1 MKKKVLIIDT
11 GGTISQKP
19 DNSGVLK
26 PVVAEYLDMVPNIEE
41 LADLSFTRMDRI
53 DSTDMTTEYRAAIA
67 SEIYRRHHEFDG
79 FVVLHG
85 TDTMADTACAL
96 TYMIQNLGKP
106 IVITGAQLP
115 IFSPG
120 PDGINNL
127 YYSVEAATRDLG
139 ETVICFGDRILR
151 GSRAVKENTHGFN
164 AFSSPRLSPI
174 GELGVTLSLL
184 DHRIK
189 RFKGNPVLFTDF
201 DTGIIY
207 LRQTSG
213 SSIDVLDHLL
223 DADLSGIVIGGFGT
237 GNIQSH
243 LIDTMKKISAKGV
256 PMVIATVCHKG
267 STMIDQYAVGKAAH
281 EAGAIEAKD
290 LSHQAAVQK
299 LMYACG
305 KVRKDFSLLNP
316 KDKKELIYSIFSTP
330 VSRDMAEIDE

>member
-1 MKKKVLIIDT
+1 MTKILIIDT
-11 GGTISQKP
+11 GGTISQQP
-19 DNSGVLK
+19 DSTGVLM
-26 PVVAEYLDMVPNIEE
+26 PSVTEYIDQVPNIEK
-41 LADLSFTRMDRI
+41 LADLSFSNMKRI

-67 SEIYRRHHEFDG
+67 TEIYKRHHEFDG
-79 FVVLHG
+79 FVILHG
-85 TDTMADTACAL
+85 TDTMVDTACAL

-151 GSRAVKENTHGFN
+151 GTRAIKENTHGFN
-164 AFSSPRLSPI
+164 AFSSPRLTPV
-174 GELGVTLSLL
+174 GELGVTLRLL

-189 RFKGNPVLFTDF
+189 RFMGTPVLFTDF
-201 DTGIIY
+201 DTAIIG

-213 SSIDVLDHLL
+213 STANIMENLF
-223 DADLSGIVIGGFGT
+223 DADLSGLVIGGFGT
-237 GNIQSH
+237 GNIQSR
-243 LIDTMKKISAKGV
+243 LIDTMKRFSQKGK
-256 PMVIATVCHKG
+256 PMVIATICQKG
-267 STMIDQYAVGKAAH
+267 STMLNQYSVGRAAA

-290 LSHQAAVQK
+290 LTLQAAVQK

-305 KVRKDFSLLNP
+305 KVKKDFSLLSLN
-316 KDKKELIYSIFSTP
+316 DKKELIYSIFNTP
-330 VSRDMAEIDE
+330 IAMDMTDIDN

>member
-1 MKKKVLIIDT
+1 MKKVLIIDT

-19 DNSGVLK
+19 DASGTLV
-26 PVVAEYLDMVPNIEE
+26 PSVTSYIDQVPNIEK
-41 LADLSFTRMDRI
+41 LADLSFTEMERI

-67 SEIYRRHHEFDG
+67 TEIYKHHHEYDG

-106 IVITGAQLP
+106 IVVTGAQLP

-127 YYSVEAATRDLG
+127 YYSVEAATRDIG
-139 ETVICFGDRILR
+139 ETVICFGDRIMR
-151 GSRAVKENTHGFN
+151 GTRAIKENTHGFN
-164 AFSSPRLSPI
+164 AFSSPRLTPV
-174 GELGVTLSLL
+174 GELGVTLRLL

-201 DTGIIY
+201 DTDIIY
-207 LRQTSG
+207 LQQTSG
-213 SSIDVLDHLL
+213 STANCMEHLIK
-223 DADLSGIVIGGFGT
+223 ANLSAMVIGGFGT
-237 GNIQSH
+237 GNIQTR
-243 LIDTMKKISAKGV
+243 LIDSMKKFSEKGI

-267 STMIDQYAVGKAAH
+267 STMLAQYSVGQAASD
-281 EAGAIEAKD
+281 AGAIEAKD
-290 LSHQAAVQK
+290 LTRHATVQK

-305 KVRKDFSLLNP
+305 KVKKDFSLLSP
-316 KDKKELIYSIFSTP
+316 KDKKELVYSIFKTP
-330 VSRDMAEIDE
+330 VAYDMAEIDE

>member
-1 MKKKVLIIDT
+1 MKKVLIIDT

-26 PVVAEYLDMVPNIEE
+26 PSITEYIDLVPNLDK
-41 LADLSFTRMDRI
+41 LAELSFTRMERI

-67 SEIYRRHHEFDG
+67 TEIYKHHHEFDG

-164 AFSSPRLSPI
+164 AFSSPRLTPV
-174 GELGVTLSLL
+174 GELGVTLRLL

-201 DTGIIY
+201 DTDIIY

-213 SSIDVLDHLL
+213 STTNVMSHLL
-223 DADLSGIVIGGFGT
+223 EAELSGMVIGGFGT
-237 GNIQSH
+237 GNIQSR
-243 LIDTMKKISAKGV
+243 LIETMKKFDEKGV
-256 PMVIATVCHKG
+256 PMIIASVCHKG
-267 STMIDQYAVGKAAH
+267 STMLSQYSVGQAAS

-290 LSHQAAVQK
+290 LTHQAAVQK

-305 KVRKDFSLLNP
+305 KVKKDFSLLSP
-316 KDKKELIYSIFSTP
+316 KDKKELVYSIFTTP
-330 VSRDMAEIDE
+330 VAEDMADIDE

>member
-1 MKKKVLIIDT
+1 VKKVLIIDT

-19 DNSGVLK
+19 DSSGILK
-26 PVVAEYLDMVPNIEE
+26 PSVTEYIDQVPNIEK
-41 LADLSFTRMDRI
+41 LADLSFCNMERI
-53 DSTDMTTEYRAAIA
+53 DSTNMTTEYRGAIA
-67 SEIYRRHHEFDG
+67 GEIYKRHHEFDG
-79 FVVLHG
+79 FVILHG

-139 ETVICFGDRILR
+139 ETVICFGDRIMR

-164 AFSSPRLSPI
+164 AFSSPRLTPI
-174 GELGVTLSLL
+174 GELGVTLRLL

-201 DTGIIY
+201 DTDIIA

-213 SSIDVLDHLL
+213 STANVLEHLL
-223 DADLSGIVIGGFGT
+223 EANLSGLVIGGFGT
-237 GNIQSH
+237 GNIQSR
-243 LIDTMKKISAKGV
+243 LIDSMKKFSKKGI

-267 STMIDQYAVGKAAH
+267 STMLRQYSVGQAAA

-290 LSHQAAVQK
+290 LTHQAAVQK

-305 KVRKDFSLLNP
+305 KVKKDFSLLSL
-316 KDKKELIYSIFSTP
+316 KDKKELIYSIFNTP
-330 VSRDMAEIDE
+330 IARDMAEIDE

>member
-1 MKKKVLIIDT
+1 MKKVLIIDT

-26 PVVAEYLDMVPNIEE
+26 PSVTDYIHQVPNIEK
-41 LADLSFTRMDRI
+41 LAKLSFCNMERI
-53 DSTDMTTEYRAAIA
+53 DSTDMNTEYRAAVA
-67 SEIYRRHHEFDG
+67 TEIYKRHHEFDG
-79 FVVLHG
+79 FVILHG

-106 IVITGAQLP
+106 IVVTGAQLP

-127 YYSVEAATRDLG
+127 YYSVETATRDLG

-164 AFSSPRLSPI
+164 AFSSPRLTPV
-174 GELGVTLSLL
+174 GELGVTLRLL

-201 DTGIIY
+201 DTDIIY
-207 LRQTSG
+207 LHQTSG
-213 SSIDVLDHLL
+213 STFNVMEHLY
-223 DADLSGIVIGGFGT
+223 DADLAAMVIGGFGT
-237 GNIQSH
+237 GNIQSR
-243 LIDTMKKISAKGV
+243 LINSMKKFSNKGI
-256 PMVIATVCHKG
+256 PLIIATVCHKG
-267 STMIDQYAVGKAAH
+267 STMLGQYSVGKAAA

-290 LSHQAAVQK
+290 LTHQAAVQK

-305 KVRKDFSLLNP
+305 KVNKDFSLLSQ
-316 KDKKELIYSIFSTP
+316 KDKKELVYSIFNTP
-330 VSRDMAEIDE
+330 VALDMADIDE

>member
-1 MKKKVLIIDT
+1 MKKVLIIDT

-19 DNSGVLK
+19 DNTGVLK
-26 PVVAEYLDMVPNIEE
+26 PSVTEYVDMVPNLDK
-41 LADLSFTRMDRI
+41 LAELSFTRMDRI

-67 SEIYRRHHEFDG
+67 TEIYKRHHEFDG
-79 FVVLHG
+79 FVILHG

-96 TYMIQNLGKP
+96 SYMIQNLGKP

-127 YYSVEAATRDLG
+127 YYSVEAATRDIG
-139 ETVICFGDRILR
+139 ETVICFGDRIIR

-164 AFSSPRLSPI
+164 AFSSPRLTPI

-201 DTGIIY
+201 DTGIVY

-213 SSIDVLDHLL
+213 SSIDVMDHLL
-223 DADLSGIVIGGFGT
+223 NADLSGLVIGGFGT
-237 GNIQSH
+237 GNIQSR
-243 LIDTMKKISAKGV
+243 LIETMKKFDGKGI

-267 STMIDQYAVGKAAH
+267 STMIDQYAVGQAAH

-290 LSHQAAVQK
+290 LSPQAAVQK

-305 KVRKDFSLLNP
+305 KVKKDFSLLNP
-316 KDKKELIYSIFSTP
+316 RDKKELIYSIFTTP
-330 VSRDMAEIDE
+330 VANDMAEIDEA

>member
-1 MKKKVLIIDT
+1 MKKVLIIDT

-26 PVVAEYLDMVPNIEE
+26 PAINDYMDMVPNVEK
-41 LADLSFTRMDRI
+41 LAELSFTRMERI
-53 DSTDMTTEYRAAIA
+53 DSTDMTSEYRAAIA
-67 SEIYRRHHEFDG
+67 MEIYRRHHEFDG
-79 FVVLHG
+79 FVILHG
-85 TDTMADTACAL
+85 TDTMADTASAL
-96 TYMIQNLGKP
+96 TYMLQNLGKP

-151 GSRAVKENTHGFN
+151 GTRAVKENTHGFN
-164 AFSSPRLSPI
+164 AFSSPRLTPV
-174 GELGVTLSLL
+174 GELGVTMRLL
-184 DHRIK
+184 EHRIK
-189 RFKGNPVLFTDF
+189 RFKGNPVIFTEF

-213 SSIDVLDHLL
+213 SSVDVMSHLL
-223 DADLSGIVIGGFGT
+223 EADISGLVIGGFGT
-237 GNIQSH
+237 GNIQSS
-243 LIDTMKKISAKGV
+243 LIDTMKKFDAKGI

-267 STMIDQYAVGKAAH
+267 STMLNQYAVGQAAAD
-281 EAGAIEAKD
+281 AGAIEAKD
-290 LSHQAAVQK
+290 LSPQAAVQK

-305 KVRKDFSLLNP
+305 KVKKDFNLLNP
-316 KDKKELIYSIFSTP
+316 RDKKELIYSIFTTP
-330 VSRDMAEIDE
+330 VAQDMAEIDE

>member
-1 MKKKVLIIDT
+1 MKNVLIIDT
-11 GGTISQKP
+11 GGT
-19 DNSGVLK
+19 N
-26 PVVAEYLDMVPNIEE
+26 
-41 LADLSFTRMDRI
+41 
-53 DSTDMTTEYRAAIA
+53 MTTEYRAAIA
-67 SEIYRRHHEFDG
+67 TEIYRRHHEFDG

-127 YYSVEAATRDLG
+127 YYSIEAATRDLG

-151 GSRAVKENTHGFN
+151 GSRAIKENTHGFN
-164 AFSSPRLSPI
+164 AFSSPRLTPV
-174 GELGVTLSLL
+174 GELGVTLQLL

-189 RFKGNPVLFTDF
+189 RFKSNPVLFTDF
-201 DTGIIY
+201 DTNIIY

-213 SSIDVLDHLL
+213 STANVFEILAESE
-223 DADLSGIVIGGFGT
+223 LSALVIGGFGT
-237 GNIQSH
+237 GNIQSR
-243 LIDTMKKISAKGV
+243 LISSLKKFSDKGI
-256 PMVIATVCHKG
+256 PLIIATVCHKG
-267 STMIDQYAVGKAAH
+267 STMLKQYSVGKAAS

-290 LSHQAAVQK
+290 LTHQAAVQK

-305 KVRKDFSLLNP
+305 KVKKDFSLLSL
-316 KDKKELIYSIFSTP
+316 KDKKELVYSIFTIP
-330 VSRDMAEIDE
+330 VSRDMADLDE

>member
-1 MKKKVLIIDT
+1 MKKVLIIDT

-26 PVVAEYLDMVPNIEE
+26 PSIAEYIDMVPNVEK
-41 LADLSFTRMDRI
+41 LADLSFTKMQRI
-53 DSTDMTTEYRAAIA
+53 DSTDMTTEYRAAVA
-67 SEIYRRHHEFDG
+67 TEIYRRHHEFDG

-106 IVITGAQLP
+106 VVITGAQLP

-164 AFSSPRLSPI
+164 AFSSPRLTPV

-189 RFKGNPVLFTDF
+189 RYKGNPVLFTDF
-201 DTGIIY
+201 DTGIVYIQ
-207 LRQTSG
+207 QTSG
-213 SSIDVLDHLL
+213 SSVDVMKHLL
-223 DADLSGIVIGGFGT
+223 DSDISGLVIGGFGT
-237 GNIQSH
+237 GNIQTR
-243 LIDTMKKISAKGV
+243 LIDTLKRFNEKQI

-267 STMIDQYAVGKAAH
+267 STMLEQYSVGRAASD
-281 EAGAIEAKD
+281 AGAIEAKD

-305 KVRKDFSLLNP
+305 KVKKDFSLLNP
-316 KDKKELIYSIFSTP
+316 GDKKELIYSIFNTP
-330 VSRDMAEIDE
+330 VARDMAEIDE

>member
-1 MKKKVLIIDT
+1 MKKVLIIDT

-26 PVVAEYLDMVPNIEE
+26 PSVTEYIELVPNLGK
-41 LADLSFTRMDRI
+41 LAELSFTRMERI

-67 SEIYRRHHEFDG
+67 TEIYKRHHEFDG

-127 YYSVEAATRDLG
+127 YYSVEAATRDIG

-151 GSRAVKENTHGFN
+151 GSRSVKENTHGFN
-164 AFSSPRLSPI
+164 AFSSPRLTPV
-174 GELGVTLSLL
+174 GELGVTMRLL

-189 RFKGNPVLFTDF
+189 RFKGSPVLFTEF
-201 DTGIIY
+201 DSSIVY

-213 SSIDVLDHLL
+213 STANTMNHLL
-223 DADLSGIVIGGFGT
+223 GADLSGMVIGGFGT
-237 GNIQSH
+237 GNIQSR
-243 LIDTMKKISAKGV
+243 LIDTMKQFDAKGI
-256 PMVIATVCHKG
+256 PMIIATVCHKG
-267 STMIDQYAVGKAAH
+267 STMLGQYSVGQAAAK
-281 EAGAIEAKD
+281 AGAIDAKD
-290 LSHQAAVQK
+290 LTHHASVQK

-305 KVRKDFSLLNP
+305 KVKKDFSLLSP
-316 KDKKELIYSIFSTP
+316 KDKKELIYSIFTTP
-330 VSRDMAEIDE
+330 VAMDMADIDG

>member
-1 MKKKVLIIDT
+1 MKKVLLIDT

-19 DNSGVLK
+19 DFSGVLK
-26 PVVAEYLDMVPNIEE
+26 PSVSEYIELVPNLDK
-41 LADLSFTRMDRI
+41 LAELSFTRMERI

-67 SEIYRRHHEFDG
+67 TEIYKHHHEFDG
-79 FVVLHG
+79 FVILHG

-139 ETVICFGDRILR
+139 EIVICFGDRILR

-164 AFSSPRLSPI
+164 AFSSPRLTPV
-174 GELGVTLSLL
+174 GELGVTLRLL

-201 DTGIIY
+201 DSNIAH

-213 SSIDVLDHLL
+213 STINVLSHLL
-223 DADLSGIVIGGFGT
+223 KSELSGFVIGGFGT
-237 GNIQSH
+237 GNIQSR
-243 LIDTMKKISAKGV
+243 LIDTMKQFDKKGI

-267 STMIDQYAVGKAAH
+267 STMVNQYSVGQAAF

-290 LSHQAAVQK
+290 LTHQAAIQK

-305 KVRKDFSLLNP
+305 KVKKDFSLLSP
-316 KDKKELIYSIFSTP
+316 KDKKELIYSIFTTP
-330 VSRDMAEIDE
+330 VAMDMADIDE

>member
-1 MKKKVLIIDT
+1 MKKVLIIDT

-19 DNSGVLK
+19 DISGALK
-26 PVVAEYLDMVPNIEE
+26 PSVAEYRELVPNLEN
-41 LADLSFTRMDRI
+41 LAELSFSGMERI

-67 SEIYRRHHEFDG
+67 TEIYKRHHEFDG

-85 TDTMADTACAL
+85 TDTMTDTACAL

-164 AFSSPRLSPI
+164 AFSSPRLPPV
-174 GELGVTLSLL
+174 GELGVRLRLL

-201 DTGIIY
+201 DPQVVS

-213 SSIDVLDHLL
+213 STCNMMHHLL
-223 DADLSGIVIGGFGT
+223 GADLSGIVMGGFGT
-237 GNIQSH
+237 GNIQTR
-243 LIDTMKKISAKGV
+243 LIGTMKQFDTKGIPV
-256 PMVIATVCHKG
+256 IIATVCHKG
-267 STMIDQYAVGKAAH
+267 STMLSQYSVGQAA
-281 EAGAIEAKD
+281 AASGAIDAKD
-290 LSHQAAVQK
+290 LTHHAAVQK

-305 KVRKDFSLLNP
+305 KVKKDFSLLSP
-316 KDKKELIYSIFSTP
+316 VDKKELIYSIFTTP
-330 VSRDMAEIDE
+330 VALDMADIDE